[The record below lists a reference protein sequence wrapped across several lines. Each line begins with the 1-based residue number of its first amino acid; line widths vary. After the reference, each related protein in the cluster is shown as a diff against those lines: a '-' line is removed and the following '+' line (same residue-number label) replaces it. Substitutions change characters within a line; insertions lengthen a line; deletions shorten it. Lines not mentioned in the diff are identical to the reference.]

1 MSDITTTGRPDPGD
15 TDGEERYPYDEAV
28 SFNVDLLI
36 GLGLPQDDAHEMAV
50 ALLDA
55 DLSRIKTHGLR
66 LLPAYLRRLLGD
78 AINPTP
84 EVEVVRRDGPISVI
98 EGDDGF
104 GQVVAK
110 RAIDHTMMAAREHGL
125 AMTVVRGSNHFG
137 ALGYPARLAAEE
149 GLFAFVGQNTRDIV
163 VMPGGERGGVGNN
176 PFAFAMPSGDR
187 DPLVLDISC
196 SLVAK
201 NNIYRAAERG
211 ESIPKGIAV
220 DEHGNPTTDAHA
232 ALRGAVTPFGGH
244 KGAGLAIVIGALAG
258 VLSDAKFGPVV
269 PAPTNYDEQRDIG
282 HFFLCI
288 DLARIDD
295 PAAYRERMRTYL
307 SDICASGPE
316 VRYPGQRSGAFRR
329 DSLEYGVL
337 LPTYVIDDLLSIADE
352 ADVEVDPPR
361 TIGAT

>member
-1 MSDITTTGRPDPGD
+1 MTTERPDPGD
-15 TDGEERYPYDEAV
+15 TDGEKRYPYA
-28 SFNVDLLI
+28 SALRFTVDLLV
-36 GLGLPQDDAHEMAV
+36 GLELPRSDANDMAV

-55 DLSRIKTHGLR
+55 DLGRIKTHGLR
-66 LLPAYLRRLLGD
+66 LLPAYLHRLLGN
-78 AINPTP
+78 AMNPTP
-84 EVEVVRRDGPISVI
+84 SIDVIRQDGPISVVA
-98 EGDDGF
+98 GDDGF

-110 RAIDHTMMAAREHGL
+110 RALDHTIEGAREHGL

-137 ALGYPARLAAEE
+137 ALGYPARLAAEQ
-149 GLFAFVGQNTRDIV
+149 GMFAFVGQNTRDIV
-163 VMPGGERGGVGNN
+163 VLPGGERPGVGNN
-176 PFAFAMPSGDR
+176 PFAFAMPSGHP

-196 SLVAK
+196 SRVAK

-211 ESIPKGIAV
+211 EPIPEGIAV

-282 HFFLCI
+282 HFFLCV
-288 DLARIDD
+288 DLGRIDD
-295 PAAYRERMRTYL
+295 PAAQQERMRTYL
-307 SDICASGPE
+307 GDICASGAD

-329 DSLEYGVL
+329 DSLEHGVL
-337 LPTYVIDDLLSIADE
+337 LPTYVIDDLVGIARDAGVDLSAPLP
-352 ADVEVDPPR
+352 V
-361 TIGAT
+361 GAP